1 MVHALFNQIAPRYDL
16 LNRLLSFGQDQ
27 FWRRRVLDYLPERSD
42 LKVLDLAT
50 GTADLALMMV
60 QNSRQITSVTGVDM
74 AIQMLCIGQ
83 DKVEKAGYSACVSL
97 ERGDAQHLVFQDN
110 SFDVVTVAFG
120 LRNMP
125 QKDRAISEML
135 RVLRPSGRLII
146 LEFSL
151 PKNPVIRWF
160 YLLYFRHIL
169 PIIGGLISGDSQA
182 YRYLNQSVESFSSKE
197 IDHMQSHSLCF
208 GVATIYVADKLA

>member
-1 MVHALFNQIAPRYDL
+1 
-16 LNRLLSFGQDQ
+16 
-27 FWRRRVLDYLPERSD
+27 LPERSD
-42 LKVLDLAT
+42 LRVLDLAT

-60 QNSRQITSVTGVDM
+60 QKSKQVASVTGVDM
-74 AIQMLCIGQ
+74 ATQMLRLGQ
-83 DKVEKAGYSACVSL
+83 DKVEKAGYSAAIHL
-97 ERGDAQHLVFQDN
+97 QPGDAHNLAFGDN

-125 QKDRAISEML
+125 RKEQAISEMM
-135 RVLRPSGRLII
+135 RVLRPGGRLII
-146 LEFSL
+146 LEFSM
-151 PKNPVIRWF
+151 PKNPVIRWL

-169 PIIGGLISGDSQA
+169 PRIGGFISGDSHA

-197 IDHMQSHSLCF
+197 IDHMQSHALCF

>member
-27 FWRRRVLDYLPERSD
+27 FWRRKVINFLPERSD
-42 LKVLDLAT
+42 LRVLDLAT

-60 QNSRQITSVTGVDM
+60 QKSKQVASVTGVDM
-74 AIQMLCIGQ
+74 AVQMLRLGQ
-83 DKVEKAGYSACVSL
+83 DKVEKAGYSAAIHL
-97 ERGDAQHLVFQDN
+97 QPGDAHNLAFGDC

-125 QKDRAISEML
+125 RKEQAISEMM
-135 RVLRPSGRLII
+135 RVLRPGGRLII
-146 LEFSL
+146 LEFSM
-151 PKNPVIRWF
+151 PKNPIIRGL

-169 PIIGGLISGDSQA
+169 PRVGGLISGDSQA

-197 IDHMQSHSLCF
+197 IDHMQSHALCF

>member
-27 FWRRRVLDYLPERSD
+27 FWRRKVVDYLPERSD
-42 LKVLDLAT
+42 LRVLDIAT

-60 QNSRQITSVTGVDM
+60 QKSRQVTHVTGVDM
-74 AIQMLCIGQ
+74 AVQMLRLGQ
-83 DKVEKAGYSACVSL
+83 DKIEKAGFSACIEL
-97 ERGDAQHLVFQDN
+97 QPGDAHKLAFQDD

-125 QKDRAISEML
+125 RRDQALSEMM
-135 RVLRPSGRLII
+135 RVLRPGGRLII
-146 LEFSL
+146 LEFSM
-151 PKNPVIRWF
+151 PKNPLIRGL
-160 YLLYFRHIL
+160 YLLYFRYVL
-169 PIIGGLISGDSQA
+169 PRIGGFISGDYEA
-182 YRYLNQSVESFSSKE
+182 YRYLNQSVETFSSRE
-197 IDHMQSHSLCF
+197 IDHMTAHRLCF